1 MFMLLSFW
9 TEYQSFFLIL
19 IGAILVIIIFYIIYS
34 RPTKEII
41 TEDTNKPIEAK
52 TPVIDDIV
60 EDSTE
65 TEIVND
71 ESIPTIITH
80 ISGNRQEEDAE
91 DEIDSNLDEY
101 ELENQEKLRKQKVA
115 DKKASD
121 TANFNQENLKFQK
134 SKRSF
139 YSYEDDEDE
148 LVNMK
153 ANWEKAFEMDGTNHE
168 SKRYH
173 VLYLKEENK
182 WYVKREGAEAVI
194 NVLETQKEAIA
205 FATIKAINQGTSVVV
220 HKRDGKIRKHSL

>member
-1 MFMLLSFW
+1 MLLSFW

-139 YSYEDDEDE
+139 YSYDDDEDE
-148 LVNMK
+148 IVNMK

>member
-19 IGAILVIIIFYIIYS
+19 IGAILAIIIFYIIYS
-34 RPTKEII
+34 RPTKQII
-41 TEDTNKPIEAK
+41 SEDNKKPIVIKA
-52 TPVIDDIV
+52 PVIDETI
-60 EDSTE
+60 EESTE
-65 TEIVND
+65 TEKVND

-80 ISGNRQEEDAE
+80 IAGNRQEDDAE

-101 ELENQEKLRKQKVA
+101 EFENQEKLRKQKLA

-134 SKRSF
+134 SKKSF
-139 YSYEDDEDE
+139 YSYDDDEDE

>member
-139 YSYEDDEDE
+139 YSYDDDEDE
-148 LVNMK
+148 IVNMK

-194 NVLETQKEAIA
+194 NILETQKEAIA